1 MIEAGL
7 LLVEATEDAD
17 PSPWTMV
24 SWLHPMSVGVDA
36 MRQRTHSLTTSP
48 ATLIVP
54 VKETKG
60 YLFINGLFRP
70 FGHCIR
76 IFSIAHDLFDGHK
89 WSTRMERDGAASGWN
104 ILRIR

>member
-1 MIEAGL
+1 M
-7 LLVEATEDAD
+7 LVEAIEDAD

-24 SWLHPMSVGVDA
+24 SWLHPMSVGVAA
-36 MRQRTHSLTTSP
+36 MRQRTHSLMTSP

-60 YLFINGLFRP
+60 YFFIKGLLRP

-76 IFSIAHDLFDGHK
+76 IFSIAHDLFYGHK
-89 WSTRMERDGAASGWN
+89 RSTRRERVGAASGRD